1 MSKEKQIEIEVITY
15 EQDRLNYFTDR
26 MHKALKKYRRIFKK
40 LNNAPYLS
48 EEARI
53 LSDVARETHFYGDV
67 VEMLKQ
73 GYRKQS
79 EGEWIDEDDIWYRAE
94 LLHYRCSICGNHD
107 YLKENFC
114 SKCGAKMKGGAE

>member
-1 MSKEKQIEIEVITY
+1 MSNEKQQIEEMAKVY
-15 EQDRLNYFTDR
+15 D
-26 MHKALKKYRRIFKK
+26 
-40 LNNAPYLS
+40 
-48 EEARI
+48 EAR
-53 LSDVARETHFYGDV
+53 LKARDTLGSMNEGEGMWYSKAFYNA
-67 VEMLKQ
+67 

-94 LLHYRCSICGNHD
+94 MLHYRCSICGNHD

>member
-1 MSKEKQIEIEVITY
+1 MQEREKQIEEMADDLMACHSEFETGVGEIY
-15 EQDRLNYFTDR
+15 TDYATTAYK
-26 MHKALKKYRRIFKK
+26 MFSK
-40 LNNAPYLS
+40 
-48 EEARI
+48 
-53 LSDVARETHFYGDV
+53 
-67 VEMLKQ
+67 